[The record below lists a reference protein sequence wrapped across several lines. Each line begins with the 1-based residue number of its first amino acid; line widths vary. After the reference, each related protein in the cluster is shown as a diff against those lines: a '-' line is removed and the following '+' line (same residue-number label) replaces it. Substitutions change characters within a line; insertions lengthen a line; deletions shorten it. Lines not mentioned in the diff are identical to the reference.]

1 MKDYIDTDW
10 LSVTHS
16 ATDFKMDLFSSGW
29 GDSTVEITFNYIDP
43 NGRNRVLEMQ
53 IWHHLTNNVSLV
65 VRSEPSP
72 LSIDWF
78 LGLVLKDHKK
88 MSEEEWFIAVEEDVH
103 FRDKMKETI
112 NQMIEKVTEMVI
124 F

>member
-103 FRDKMKETI
+103 FRDKMKKTI
-112 NQMIEKVTEMVI
+112 NKMIEKVTQMAV

>member
-43 NGRNRVLEMQ
+43 NGRNRILEMQ
-53 IWHHLTNNVSLV
+53 IWRHLTNNVSLV

-112 NQMIEKVTEMVI
+112 NKMIEKVTQMAI